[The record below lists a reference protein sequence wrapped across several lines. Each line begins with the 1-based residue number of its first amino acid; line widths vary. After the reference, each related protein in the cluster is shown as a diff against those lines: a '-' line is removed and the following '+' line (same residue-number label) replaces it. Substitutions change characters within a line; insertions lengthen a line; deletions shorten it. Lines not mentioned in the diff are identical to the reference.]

1 MDSAPCLKLTHKTFG
16 SQNANT
22 DLLFLRLS
30 MPIEFHESFKVL
42 AGSTPLTRAPT
53 IPEDE
58 GVLDIEPDSE
68 FEQLKK
74 SAGRKEQDEKEKEAS
89 VPKEVPGNGKE
100 NEKDTTTEKSK
111 KKG

>member
-1 MDSAPCLKLTHKTFG
+1 M
-16 SQNANT
+16 
-22 DLLFLRLS
+22 
-30 MPIEFHESFKVL
+30 
-42 AGSTPLTRAPT
+42 
-53 IPEDE
+53 
-58 GVLDIEPDSE
+58 LDIEPDSE